1 MNKVELNDLA
11 RDIRAQAAEK
21 GFWDVE
27 DAMVKHIAKMH
38 SELSEALQE
47 DRMGHPMLYVDDIDA
62 LERITDPALFDG
74 RKPEG
79 IAAELA
85 DFVMMTL
92 DLMHQVFFDA
102 GELWETYKDEIR
114 ESMRTMCS
122 EMPLYSLVC
131 GEHGNLSSAIKG
143 KWDCDGIGLIHMI
156 LTAELWLE
164 QRGVD
169 LWQVIRL
176 KLEYNKSRPALHGRK
191 Y

>member
-1 MNKVELNDLA
+1 MNKVELNELA
-11 RDIRAQAAEK
+11 REIHAQAVEK

-62 LERITDPALFDG
+62 LDRITDPALFDG

-85 DFVMMTL
+85 DFVMMAL
-92 DLMHQVFFDA
+92 DLMNNLFFDA

-122 EMPLYSLVC
+122 GMQLYSIVC

-143 KWDCDGIGLIHMI
+143 IWDVDGISLIHMI
-156 LTAELWLE
+156 LTVELWLE

-169 LWQVIRL
+169 LWQVISL
-176 KLEYNKSRPALHGRK
+176 KLTYNKSRPALHGRK

>member
-1 MNKVELNDLA
+1 MDRNDLNSIA
-11 RDIRAQAAEK
+11 REIHAQAAEK

-47 DRMGHPMLYVDDIDA
+47 DRMGHPMLYVDDIET
-62 LERITDPALFDG
+62 LERIADPELFDG

-85 DFVMMTL
+85 DFVMMAL
-92 DLMHQVFFDA
+92 DLMEQLFFDA
-102 GELWETYKDEIR
+102 GELWETYKDEIH

-122 EMPLYSLVC
+122 GMQLYSLVC
-131 GEHGNLSSAIKG
+131 GEHGSLCTAIKCYR
-143 KWDCDGIGLIHMI
+143 DIDGIGFIHMI
-156 LTAELWLE
+156 LTIELWLE
-164 QRGVD
+164 QHGVD
-169 LWQVIRL
+169 IWQVIRL
-176 KLEYNKSRPALHGRK
+176 KLEYNKNRPALHGRK